1 MRQSRRARR
10 DPCRLISVIRN
21 KLGCLT
27 DSCHSPITE
36 EGNVTSEH
44 RFRHLALQHN

>member
-10 DPCRLISVIRN
+10 DPCRLISVILN

-36 EGNVTSEH
+36 EGSVTSEH
-44 RFRHLALQHN
+44 RFRHSALQRN